1 MAKESNIVHQYF
13 RKKFEGATILLKVNP
28 IVFKG
33 TEITLLS
40 GGNIELRELELDE
53 AILEDLKI
61 DGFEEGSALEF
72 NLYFSGVAR

>member
-40 GGNIELRELELDE
+40 SGNIELRELELDE
-53 AILEDLKI
+53 AIMEDLKI